1 MCEHTPI
8 EQLLDLGHEPS
19 AGEMQPEPPSSR
31 VLTELIGYMDRDG
44 VTTHMHP
51 LENEQCTVQD
61 GSISVAE
68 FRYGQRS
75 VY

>member
-1 MCEHTPI
+1 MCDHTPT

-19 AGEMQPEPPSSR
+19 EVQPGPEPPSSHL
-31 VLTELIGYMDRDG
+31 LTELIGYMDHDG

-51 LENEQCTVQD
+51 LENEQCTAQD

-75 VY
+75 VH